1 MGPTPDQPLQI
12 DDINRGI
19 HPFPSG
25 LFWTV
30 RIPDPSVTANP
41 DIGTA
46 SYAVRNLQIADY
58 GSFDNSFSGATGV
71 PARVSFEVHW
81 SGGDRVNILDEDNA
95 FAAQF
100 FRGQAYM
107 AWTAVVGDYQFQSD
121 PIETSHSDFAEI
133 GRMKNGVYFT
143 G

>member
-1 MGPTPDQPLQI
+1 LQI
-12 DDINRGI
+12 DDINGGI
-19 HPFPSG
+19 HPYPSG

-41 DIGTA
+41 NVGTA
-46 SYAVRNLQIADY
+46 SYSVRNLQIADY

-95 FAAQF
+95 FAAHF

-107 AWTAVVGDYQFQSD
+107 AWTAVVGDYKFHSD

-133 GRMKNGVYFT
+133 GRLKNGVYFT